1 MTLYQKKTI
10 FHDYC
15 TGKNEENWTIF
26 SSNCLCCVLHIF
38 NDWMTNPNADCYWN
52 IKCQDCINDV
62 VLYIYIKKSFCFL
75 WIDTNKNMELKTLQ
89 PFLNYLDNYYV
100 CDFFLMMHHMHH
112 NWLHFTNQKIT
123 KEKSF
128 GKNSLHFATDIL
140 RNFWQVSPILGRKI
154 LTRSSIRTVVT
165 WLCTRTLT
173 VCICVKKI
181 SKEKYWEPRA

>member
-26 SSNCLCCVLHIF
+26 SSNCLCYVLHIF
-38 NDWMTNPNADCYWN
+38 NDWMTNPSADCYWN

-128 GKNSLHFATDIL
+128 GKNSLHFDL
-140 RNFWQVSPILGRKI
+140 RTYICYRYFKGL
-154 LTRSSIRTVVT
+154 LTSFAYIR
-165 WLCTRTLT
+165 WKNLN
-173 VCICVKKI
+173 
-181 SKEKYWEPRA
+181 KELNKNCSNVIVY